1 MAVKHIPEGYHTIT
15 PYLIVEGADKLLEF
29 IQNTFDGKVMVN
41 MQDDKGRI
49 SHAELKIGDSMLM
62 LAEASEQWKA
72 TKTLLYLY
80 VENIDGTFQKAL
92 DGGATSV
99 KEPKDEFYGDRSAT
113 VKDAFGNL
121 WGIATHIEDVP
132 EEEIQ
137 KRAQAYQ
144 QAAG

>member
-1 MAVKHIPEGYHTIT
+1 MAVKQIPEGYHTIT

-29 IQNTFDGKVMVN
+29 IENTFDGKVTVN

-80 VENIDGTFQKAL
+80 VENTDATFQKAL

-99 KEPKDEFYGDRSAT
+99 KAPKDEFYGDRSAT

-144 QAAG
+144 QAAS